1 MRSHR
6 ALKTHLTLNARGKV
20 HRVPDSSIL
29 FHHSW
34 ISSSQSFQK
43 ETRHAYQM
51 MMLLFFFVS
60 TGARTTAH
68 GTRPVSRH
76 LLGISHDPMLTS
88 TYHGLN
94 QTTEASSPQ
103 GSQSLPTTSQ
113 ARIQTSASPSLYA
126 FNSVRYLRNSSA
138 LNGEATTWACI
149 PSLGTLSIAIEYS
162 RTAS

>member
-43 ETRHAYQM
+43 ETRRAYQM

-60 TGARTTAH
+60 TDLG
-68 GTRPVSRH
+68 SRH
-76 LLGISHDPMLTS
+76 RGT
-88 TYHGLN
+88 N
-94 QTTEASSPQ
+94 N
-103 GSQSLPTTSQ
+103 
-113 ARIQTSASPSLYA
+113 SAW
-126 FNSVRYLRNSSA
+126 NSSRF
-138 LNGEATTWACI
+138 TTPFRNFARSNADQHVSWPQPNDRGIVTAGKPISPNHITGQNSNLGLSVSVCI
-149 PSLGTLSIAIEYS
+149 QLCQVLT
-162 RTAS
+162 